1 MMLEEYLPPLGQR
14 LDILRKNENFFIYN
28 YKHALVVIVPES
40 TRHELLSRRKK
51 RKTCAWEEMDTDQ
64 FAAQPGSHV
73 ALIRELTADSL
84 EENAYSF
91 LSIN

>member
-1 MMLEEYLPPLGQR
+1 M
-14 LDILRKNENFFIYN
+14 DILRKNEKIFIYD
-28 YKHALVVIVPES
+28 YKPTLVVIAPES
-40 TRHELLSRRKK
+40 SRHELLSRGKERKIC
-51 RKTCAWEEMDTDQ
+51 TWEEMDTDQ

-73 ALIRELTADSL
+73 PLIRELTADSL